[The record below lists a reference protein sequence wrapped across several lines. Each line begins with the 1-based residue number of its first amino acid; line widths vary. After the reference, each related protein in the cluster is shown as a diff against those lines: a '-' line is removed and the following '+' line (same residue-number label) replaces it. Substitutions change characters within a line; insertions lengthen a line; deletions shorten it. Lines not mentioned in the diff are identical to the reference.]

1 MKFVDTQRDFSFS
14 HRKEKS
20 LETIVVSRLSRSSSC
35 VFRTLWI
42 NSPLSTT
49 RQLFFI
55 YYTPATVKMQLGFRI
70 FLFQLQNP
78 MILRQHAHLLN
89 CNRIELCQPLRL
101 RKAVVDKYCITEL
114 IAVQARLNSNYG
126 EFAIIRIGI
135 MDLHTFL
142 TSCMKRSLVCSLLEA
157 DRQFL
162 QQSRFREKAI

>member
-1 MKFVDTQRDFSFS
+1 
-14 HRKEKS
+14 
-20 LETIVVSRLSRSSSC
+20 
-35 VFRTLWI
+35 
-42 NSPLSTT
+42 
-49 RQLFFI
+49 
-55 YYTPATVKMQLGFRI
+55 MQLGFRI

-162 QQSRFREKAI
+162 QQSRNSVKRRYNPASLDYSVHRLPHSVSCFLISIAGIRFRVEWFFQMCRRCQLFQQNARCNLCDSFPQ